1 MIEPQ
6 ICGGLNLKFLEDR
19 TSNWLSIE
27 PQICGVLN
35 LKFKED

>member
-19 TSNWLSIE
+19 TSNLLSIE